1 MRGECP
7 MGLVYNFF
15 TANIIIVY
23 FIYGLVFFLMGFA
36 IAIKNDKPSLLRI
49 SQSFN
54 YLAAF
59 GIIHGISEW
68 GHVFIPIMESYS
80 SEPTIAALYF
90 IEISLIGFSFVFLL
104 YFGLKLFV
112 DTLSLSRHILW
123 LPRIFAILWFSI
135 FIIVPNI
142 TGSGNISHWYL
153 LGDIFSR
160 YLFALPGTILSAV
173 AFWKQQDDLSSLDQP
188 QVLRHLRWTSAMFLL
203 YALFAGLIVPQAP
216 FYPASAVN
224 IQNLFRLTGIPVA
237 VYRAGICSV
246 IAYLVIRLTAIF
258 NFEDRKNLAETQQE
272 YAVLKERQRIRRD
285 LHDGILQSIY
295 AVGLNL
301 EAARQLAATDP
312 QKADETI
319 ARENIRLDQ
328 INREIRNYIMDIQ
341 QASYGEKQLKEI
353 ILGMVEEFKQNC
365 NLTVELTI
373 MDSHHE
379 CLHHEQK
386 RHLHLIVQE
395 LLSNIIKHSKAT
407 KATLSLKFYAQHLE
421 LVVADDG
428 IGFPPEKQL
437 SGLQNVME
445 RAGQLT
451 ADIDI
456 YSERGQGAR
465 ITLKVPCDCKNC

>member
-1 MRGECP
+1 ME
-7 MGLVYNFF
+7 LVYNFF

-23 FIYGLVFFLMGFA
+23 FVYGLVFFLMGFA
-36 IAIKNDKPSLLRI
+36 IALKNDKPSLLRI

-59 GIIHGISEW
+59 GIIHGLSEW
-68 GHVFIPIMESYS
+68 GHVFIPLMESYS
-80 SEPTIAALYF
+80 SELTLAALYF

-123 LPRIFAILWFSI
+123 VPRIAAILWFGI
-135 FIIVPNI
+135 FILYPNLTDRGDI
-142 TGSGNISHWYL
+142 PHWYL

-160 YLFALPGTILSAV
+160 YLFALPGATLSAV
-173 AFWKQQDDLSSLDQP
+173 AFWKQQDDLAALGQP
-188 QVLRHLRWTSAMFLL
+188 QVLRHLRSTSVMFLL
-203 YALFAGLIVPQAP
+203 YALFAGLIVPRAP
-216 FYPASAVN
+216 FLPASVLN
-224 IQNLFRLTGIPVA
+224 IQNLFRLTGLPVA

-258 NFEDRKNLAETQQE
+258 NYEDRKTMAETQQE
-272 YAVLKERQRIRRD
+272 YAILKERQRIRRD

-301 EAARQLAATDP
+301 ESARQLTATDP

-319 ARENIRLDQ
+319 ARENIRLDE

-341 QASYGEKQLKEI
+341 QTSYGEKQLKEI

-365 NLTVELTI
+365 NLPVELII
-373 MDSHHE
+373 MNSHRE

-395 LLSNIIKHSKAT
+395 LLSNIKKHSKAR
-407 KATLSLKFYAQHLE
+407 KATLSLKFYAQYLE
-421 LVVADDG
+421 LIVADDG
-428 IGFPPEKQL
+428 IGFPPETQR
-437 SGLQNVME
+437 SGLQNVLE
-445 RAGQLT
+445 RAEQLA

-456 YSERGQGAR
+456 SSEQGQGTR
-465 ITLKVPCDCKNC
+465 ITLKVSCDCKDC